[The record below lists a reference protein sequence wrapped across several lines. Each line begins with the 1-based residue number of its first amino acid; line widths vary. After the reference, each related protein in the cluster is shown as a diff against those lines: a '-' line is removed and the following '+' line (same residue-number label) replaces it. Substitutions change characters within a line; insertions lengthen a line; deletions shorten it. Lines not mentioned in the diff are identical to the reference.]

1 MADSPSKIINI
12 QLGDIL
18 EIIAPDNETLNRK
31 QFYVKYIDLSKIVL
45 INIDNT
51 NITTLILNE
60 SKNFEDKSINS
71 IELLS
76 RASFPGYAKQNNL
89 IIGTWINIYFSGE
102 VPFVLT
108 GEITDLEEDMIEI
121 KTYPDND
128 IIYIDFEYKGIPENI
143 PIEKIVIRD
152 SPIKKSTTLSD
163 VISEGIQISEQEK
176 NEPEQLQ
183 QEIYDYYDSE
193 FKNEPIIPDTQ
204 LKKILIDAD
213 QIEIGEVLD
222 EITQVVDVPESE
234 MRYGIEKQTNDLL
247 DELLSNIPNFKRTF
261 SVLNNIHTIIER
273 YTQLRTIYS
282 DFDTNGNANIP
293 KPIDESSKPIIKT
306 IINLNKNLHW
316 LLPVSH
322 NKKKIYDIDSSL
334 FDGLDLADIDPIIL
348 GKYLSS
354 EIDINEMYKNGDF
367 PDDENTYKS
376 FYKSINKF
384 YTPFDDPSFPDNS
397 IKIQNVNDNILTL
410 VNNLDDFTS
419 SVAAKEE
426 GFISRKQFYMDIY
439 TKGLTYLKENN
450 LRHLTSSD
458 KLHIKSILTLPYNIL
473 LYSRIDKPSSNM
485 LLKSELNKS
494 NFAYW
499 KIFNKDTNI
508 RNIVINGKDDT
519 ENIHSYNPNN
529 KLPTE
534 YILDDETF
542 SGSDNYE
549 KFLNIIIPKNIQ
561 IFKNIKNLIKN
572 NFSLHS
578 VINFLEVFHIYN
590 DNITYNQYSIM
601 NEFVKNKIQ
610 EYKQNFIINYK
621 KYNKSILKKLPYKN
635 YSSLLKIISSNIQLE
650 SIIFKAYGFSK
661 DINYSDS
668 EVLNIILNIDYGKLF
683 TIAVIKI
690 DFDLQTTNLIDN
702 FVKKYEEQLKIQEE
716 RLKKGTDSKCKSIVK
731 KYTSKEKLLAD
742 SGLDK
747 QIYVDSE
754 YNNGSAEKLVEEGD
768 YAILIES
775 IDNVT
780 QIPNIPLN
788 KPVIVLP
795 KKSETS
801 ISDSKITA
809 KKSSI
814 GDNLES
820 LQTELA
826 IKASTIPNSQKSQQK
841 EPEQDKPEQDE
852 PEEDE
857 AEEDE
862 PEEDE
867 PEEDKP
873 DEDEAEE
880 GESGI
885 LSESSKSTSSQSG
898 GVGDSKLVEYYVRNN
913 SEWIKD
919 DKITNDIGGVE
930 VSSEFFCNLQEECIS
945 DVNKE
950 CTDMNDSKRNI
961 EEETLKAIYN
971 EFDDRYGEKE
981 NELKIRI
988 DNLLLSSIER
998 IKYLKKLE
1006 KINFY
1011 KYNNIQ
1017 KSIGDTILN
1026 DQSEDM
1032 FLISPYENLRDIILG
1047 QVDMVKKQYDIQKFV
1062 LYFTRK
1068 ALEHEEQYWLYCSK
1082 TNVKLLPTFLSHLA
1096 NVYVSNGDYLYEL
1109 DKICT
1114 NQGTISDDGEAWV
1127 DKYSGYFIKNIDL
1140 DTEEGFTEEG
1150 FKLKTREILEKDLGD
1165 AILEEG
1171 SVKPDKIIQDDSATL
1186 KNPDKDTINKN
1197 NLESEE
1203 SKIILNIISAIT
1215 GFMGINLENEKDFI
1229 IRNTLKVYTQS
1240 VPNEKAYNTTRSKA
1254 LEKGKKNVPTYE
1266 DTKNTAYLIITFVF
1280 ILIGIQVSI
1289 PSIKSRKTFPGCIK
1303 SFTGYPLVGTD
1314 KSALIYVACVANKI
1328 KSTVEPWNSI
1338 KKKNE
1343 ATIIKHMESIIEQFV
1358 LNNQS
1363 IKERFNEKIQYLNVQ
1378 IDDTS
1383 ILEYDVVKL
1392 SNFYPPLFDFKIEN
1406 LSNIS
1411 DTFKESLIKN
1421 IKSGSYFQEEQILT
1435 IKSKIIFYSLSIQ
1448 EKIQKIINKKA
1459 PLITNNASQPFLENA
1474 CCDDRSTNIHKFFI
1488 QYDNTINTNNNI
1500 VSDLDNILYDLN
1512 TMSKPPV
1519 YFDSRDTKYK
1529 FPQLGVNF
1537 SKDTIYKSFVVFCN
1551 KKSTILNENLRAF
1564 CSQNYDIEITND
1576 SIEEKI
1582 KKLKEDGINYDE
1594 DLLQKLLIIINTK
1607 NSLNL
1612 NLDVSPPNSI
1622 EILRDLLENL
1632 KLSTTKILPDDFV
1645 LKFLKLLDVYSIEQ
1659 IEDTAEARDF
1669 RNYLA
1674 IKNDDILKRILNF
1687 IRIHSKISKT
1697 KFKNFQSC
1705 LENITNFI
1713 ETGDNL
1719 YINSK
1724 DETNFKII
1732 HFIQNSIRNI
1742 IDIFPNIILNRVN
1755 YSSINIP
1762 KHWKLSQRH
1771 VSDIKEIVNKYYL
1784 KLKQYYNDPEF
1795 NNILINIQSKS
1806 KNIELLAKHTPFFAS
1821 IIQNSKEINS
1831 IFDKKLTS
1839 LLFKYYLLSIID
1851 NYISINEGINQIKEE
1866 DEEDFTDKTDE
1877 QDDKEM
1883 IDEVLVNSLNK
1894 TSEKFLSPNK
1904 LSDYLI
1910 TIIDILCN
1918 DKDAINFNYETI
1930 MEKILRSKEK
1940 EKDTITDFLKN
1951 LTDEEREIENIF
1963 KNQKLE
1969 KWSKGLQKG
1978 LTQYVQETYD
1988 EEMEDLEKQAI
1999 KDRKLASKNGI
2010 SDANKNIFAL
2020 DLDEQQA
2027 ISEEIDKEV
2036 YSLDDYPDD
2045 YADHD
2050 EYGEDYYRNE
2060 GY

>member
-1 MADSPSKIINI
+1 M
-12 QLGDIL
+12 
-18 EIIAPDNETLNRK
+18 
-31 QFYVKYIDLSKIVL
+31 
-45 INIDNT
+45 
-51 NITTLILNE
+51 
-60 SKNFEDKSINS
+60 
-71 IELLS
+71 
-76 RASFPGYAKQNNL
+76 
-89 IIGTWINIYFSGE
+89 
-102 VPFVLT
+102 
-108 GEITDLEEDMIEI
+108 
-121 KTYPDND
+121 
-128 IIYIDFEYKGIPENI
+128 
-143 PIEKIVIRD
+143 
-152 SPIKKSTTLSD
+152 
-163 VISEGIQISEQEK
+163 
-176 NEPEQLQ
+176 
-183 QEIYDYYDSE
+183 
-193 FKNEPIIPDTQ
+193 
-204 LKKILIDAD
+204 
-213 QIEIGEVLD
+213 
-222 EITQVVDVPESE
+222 
-234 MRYGIEKQTNDLL
+234 
-247 DELLSNIPNFKRTF
+247 
-261 SVLNNIHTIIER
+261 
-273 YTQLRTIYS
+273 
-282 DFDTNGNANIP
+282 
-293 KPIDESSKPIIKT
+293 
-306 IINLNKNLHW
+306 
-316 LLPVSH
+316 
-322 NKKKIYDIDSSL
+322 
-334 FDGLDLADIDPIIL
+334 
-348 GKYLSS
+348 
-354 EIDINEMYKNGDF
+354 
-367 PDDENTYKS
+367 
-376 FYKSINKF
+376 
-384 YTPFDDPSFPDNS
+384 
-397 IKIQNVNDNILTL
+397 
-410 VNNLDDFTS
+410 
-419 SVAAKEE
+419 
-426 GFISRKQFYMDIY
+426 
-439 TKGLTYLKENN
+439 
-450 LRHLTSSD
+450 
-458 KLHIKSILTLPYNIL
+458 
-473 LYSRIDKPSSNM
+473 
-485 LLKSELNKS
+485 
-494 NFAYW
+494 
-499 KIFNKDTNI
+499 
-508 RNIVINGKDDT
+508 
-519 ENIHSYNPNN
+519 
-529 KLPTE
+529 
-534 YILDDETF
+534 
-542 SGSDNYE
+542 
-549 KFLNIIIPKNIQ
+549 
-561 IFKNIKNLIKN
+561 
-572 NFSLHS
+572 
-578 VINFLEVFHIYN
+578 
-590 DNITYNQYSIM
+590 
-601 NEFVKNKIQ
+601 
-610 EYKQNFIINYK
+610 
-621 KYNKSILKKLPYKN
+621 
-635 YSSLLKIISSNIQLE
+635 
-650 SIIFKAYGFSK
+650 
-661 DINYSDS
+661 
-668 EVLNIILNIDYGKLF
+668 
-683 TIAVIKI
+683 
-690 DFDLQTTNLIDN
+690 
-702 FVKKYEEQLKIQEE
+702 
-716 RLKKGTDSKCKSIVK
+716 
-731 KYTSKEKLLAD
+731 
-742 SGLDK
+742 
-747 QIYVDSE
+747 
-754 YNNGSAEKLVEEGD
+754 
-768 YAILIES
+768 
-775 IDNVT
+775 
-780 QIPNIPLN
+780 
-788 KPVIVLP
+788 
-795 KKSETS
+795 
-801 ISDSKITA
+801 
-809 KKSSI
+809 
-814 GDNLES
+814 
-820 LQTELA
+820 
-826 IKASTIPNSQKSQQK
+826 
-841 EPEQDKPEQDE
+841 
-852 PEEDE
+852 
-857 AEEDE
+857 
-862 PEEDE
+862 
-867 PEEDKP
+867 
-873 DEDEAEE
+873 
-880 GESGI
+880 
-885 LSESSKSTSSQSG
+885 
-898 GVGDSKLVEYYVRNN
+898 
-913 SEWIKD
+913 
-919 DKITNDIGGVE
+919 
-930 VSSEFFCNLQEECIS
+930 
-945 DVNKE
+945 
-950 CTDMNDSKRNI
+950 
-961 EEETLKAIYN
+961 
-971 EFDDRYGEKE
+971 
-981 NELKIRI
+981 
-988 DNLLLSSIER
+988 
-998 IKYLKKLE
+998 
-1006 KINFY
+1006 
-1011 KYNNIQ
+1011 
-1017 KSIGDTILN
+1017 
-1026 DQSEDM
+1026 
-1032 FLISPYENLRDIILG
+1032 
-1047 QVDMVKKQYDIQKFV
+1047 
-1062 LYFTRK
+1062 
-1068 ALEHEEQYWLYCSK
+1068 
-1082 TNVKLLPTFLSHLA
+1082 
-1096 NVYVSNGDYLYEL
+1096 
-1109 DKICT
+1109 
-1114 NQGTISDDGEAWV
+1114 
-1127 DKYSGYFIKNIDL
+1127 
-1140 DTEEGFTEEG
+1140 
-1150 FKLKTREILEKDLGD
+1150 GD